1 MFARTALIQFS
12 DGFATYFASATVFVN
27 IIAVTF
33 LKEKLHWTVILGSTL
48 CIMGVFFVSRPAIIF
63 GDFGESQSGNA
74 TACSLAGAVRERS
87 GVCAVYSFAACCT
100 MSQPTTAFGLSAPTP
115 VHRTRPAAAS
125 SMIPCT
131 LACRIQGRRCWAWA
145 SAGSVLCSILSIQL
159 PRGS

>member
-48 CIMGVFFVSRPAIIF
+48 CIMGVFFVSRPSIIF

-74 TACSLAGAVRERS
+74 TACSLAGAVRQRS
-87 GVCAVYSFAACCT
+87 GVCAIYSFAACCA
-100 MSQPTTAFGLSAPTP
+100 MSQTTTTFSATTFPSAFRVTSQAFQATAFQAAHAPRFP
-115 VHRTRPAAAS
+115 GPGWDNS
-125 SMIPCT
+125 PPSD
-131 LACRIQGRRCWAWA
+131 W
-145 SAGSVLCSILSIQL
+145 
-159 PRGS
+159 